1 MSMESYIFQIHKRQS
16 SVLHTK
22 VPLTWNLLCNS
33 SVIVFVG
40 ADRGTYKGTYS
51 LWVQLQRH
59 LHRSSSLVHLK
70 PVLNC
75 RTPNSYLVDELNCS
89 TPISYLADEQTL
101 VCWWEISESIMNI
114 YLDQQYHIITVPK
127 FSCITHIYVISIQ
140 PVQCSTNEIV
150 STWNKQSFV

>member
-40 ADRGTYKGTYS
+40 ADKGTYKGTYI

-75 RTPNSYLVDELNCS
+75 RTPNSYL
-89 TPISYLADEQTL
+89 ADEQTL
-101 VCWWEISESIMNI
+101 VCWWEIAESIMNI
-114 YLDQQYHIITVPK
+114 SLDQQYHIITVPK
-127 FSCITHIYVISIQ
+127 FSCNTHIYVISIQ

>member
-1 MSMESYIFQIHKRQS
+1 MSMESYIFQIHKRQRF
-16 SVLHTK
+16 VLHTK

-40 ADRGTYKGTYS
+40 ADKGTYKGTYS

-75 RTPNSYLVDELNCS
+75 RTPNSYL
-89 TPISYLADEQTL
+89 ADEQTL
-101 VCWWEISESIMNI
+101 LRRWEIAESITNI

>member
-40 ADRGTYKGTYS
+40 ADKGTYKGTYS

-75 RTPNSYLVDELNCS
+75 RTPNSYL
-89 TPISYLADEQTL
+89 ADEQTL
-101 VCWWEISESIMNI
+101 VCWWEIAESIMNI
-114 YLDQQYHIITVPK
+114 SLDQQYHIITVPK
-127 FSCITHIYVISIQ
+127 FSCNTHIYVISIQ